1 MSKDASLP
9 AGYAFK
15 PDWEVTPAQ
24 TRERMASEP
33 ALLLLDCRRPEE
45 FQVAR
50 IGGAV
55 LVPMAEIEQR
65 ADELVADSG
74 PAAELGKDR
83 PIIVHCHHGMRSL
96 RVTATLRGLGFTN
109 VKSMAGG
116 IDQWSVAV
124 DQGVPRY

>member
-1 MSKDASLP
+1 MPTDASLP

-15 PDWEVTPAQ
+15 PDWEVTPLQ
-24 TRERMASEP
+24 TREKMTAEP
-33 ALLLLDCRRPEE
+33 AVLLLDCRRPEE
-45 FQVAR
+45 FQAAR
-50 IGGAV
+50 INGAV
-55 LVPMAEIEQR
+55 LVPMSEIEQR
-65 ADELVADSG
+65 ADELIADDG
-74 PAAELGKDR
+74 PAAGLGKDR

-124 DQGVPRY
+124 DPSVPRY